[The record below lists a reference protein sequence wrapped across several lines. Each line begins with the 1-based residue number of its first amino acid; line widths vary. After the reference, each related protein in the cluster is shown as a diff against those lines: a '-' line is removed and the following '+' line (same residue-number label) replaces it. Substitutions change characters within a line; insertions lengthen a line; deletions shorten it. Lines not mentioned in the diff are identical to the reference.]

1 MLPKQR
7 GTVTGS
13 RMRVG
18 RMRTGGIRY
27 YSEICGYSMHP
38 HDSNKNVNWMDVG
51 YLRTKEIKSY
61 IRFKPELK
69 QISGEE

>member
-1 MLPKQR
+1 MHA
-7 GTVTGS
+7 
-13 RMRVG
+13 
-18 RMRTGGIRY
+18 GGIRY
-27 YSEICGYSMHP
+27 YSEICGYSMHS